1 MGDRLR
7 GRAGGCCCSGDVDGY
22 DDSLWSGVVRV
33 VLCCAGKT
41 EILGYSRGYFE
52 TCSFADPASSALSG
66 AGSRAFS

>member
-1 MGDRLR
+1 MQSWG
-7 GRAGGCCCSGDVDGY
+7 CCSGDVDDS
-22 DDSLWSGVVRV
+22 DDSLWSG
-33 VLCCAGKT
+33 LCCAGKT